1 MHIGILF
8 EKDAYLLALELKLFA
23 TVSIIYGL
31 CTILSL
37 LYWTTGKGIIGRMCI
52 RILTLNVLLH
62 TAVVI
67 LRIYEG
73 GRAPFQSLFES
84 LSWFSWIGAVTLVF
98 VYYIKAKVLL
108 PTLIVSAIS
117 FGSTF
122 YAISSRTPSIDPLP
136 PALQSQFFIWHVAL
150 SFLSYAVFV
159 VSASFEI
166 SSIYAGLLERR
177 RGSSGNPVTVSQ
189 MREVAY
195 KLALI
200 GFPLLSF
207 GIISGAAWAYQAW
220 GRFWG
225 WDPKETWSL
234 ITWCVYTLYLH
245 SMVVREWRGW
255 QSSLFNILGFI
266 CMIMTFLGVNW
277 LAKLLGIPSL
287 HVYSV

>member
-1 MHIGILF
+1 M
-8 EKDAYLLALELKLFA
+8 ERDAYLLGLELRIFA
-23 TVSIIYGL
+23 TVSILYGL
-31 CTILSL
+31 CVILSL
-37 LYWTTGKGIIGRMCI
+37 LYWATGKRIVGRAGIT
-52 RILTLNVLLH
+52 ILTLNVFLH
-62 TAVVI
+62 TAMII

-73 GRAPFQSLFES
+73 GRAPFQSLYES
-84 LSWFSWIGAVTLVF
+84 LSWFAWIGAATYVF
-98 VYYIKAKVLL
+98 IYYTKARVLL
-108 PTLIVSAIS
+108 PSLIVSLLS
-117 FGSTF
+117 FGSSF
-122 YAISSRTPSIDPLP
+122 YAISSRSPSIDPLS

-166 SSIYAGLLERR
+166 SSIYAGLMERR
-177 RGSSGNPVTVSQ
+177 RGFSTNPISVEW
-189 MREVAY
+189 MRYIAHR
-195 KLALI
+195 LALI

-245 SMVVREWRGW
+245 SMCVRDWRGW
-255 QSSLFNILGFI
+255 QSSAFNILGFI